1 MLRLLVVGVAS
12 YLALVAETTCLRE
25 LLPEMSAPLCVWGLL
40 PLLAASSNGAGP
52 VLIAA
57 GLGLLVDASGPGPLG
72 VAVCI
77 SSATTS
83 LLQRFVSLDSLSSAV
98 RVGLMS
104 SATATLL
111 GMASFVASSLLTPG
125 PVEPSA
131 LFWQLGAGA
140 LLAGTWSAAV
150 SRLISPRH

>member
-40 PLLAASSNGAGP
+40 PLLAASSNGSGA

-72 VAVCI
+72 IAMCL
-77 SSATTS
+77 SSATTA
-83 LLQRFVSLDSLSSAV
+83 LLQRIVSLDSPPSAT
-98 RVGLMS
+98 RIGLMS

-111 GMASFVASSLLTPG
+111 SMASFVASSLLTPG
-125 PVEPSA
+125 PVEPA
-131 LFWQLGAGA
+131 TLFWQLGAGA
-140 LLAGTWSAAV
+140 LLAGTWSAIV